1 MSSISYFS
9 IESIVSF
16 KYNDTIYKGIINAI
30 NNNNSNITYS
40 IITEEH
46 EFINIPHKEIS
57 LYKSDESS
65 EIDKEDDLK
74 NLLTKKNPKIDFDNK
89 ISIHIEELEDFTKSN
104 INSEDISSSGTPEIS
119 DLSNNIVNYRKYK
132 INSYSFKQIED
143 DIENNYFEKKHSYSS
158 SFDILATYLRGQKLI
173 YMESKSFCEKRLNY
187 LMIPSIFLSTAAT
200 ILSSLSRDY
209 IWGSYLVACVNGI
222 ISILLTIVSYLKLD
236 AQSEAHSI
244 TAYQYDKLQTSAEF
258 LSGKT
263 LLFYE
268 SIGPNE
274 IEKMMID
281 KLTDIE
287 KKIGEIK
294 DTNQFVIPK
303 RIRILYPI
311 VYNTN
316 VFVIIKKIE
325 DIKKRKINNIKEI
338 KNKNSYLKTVLAAKH
353 IKGKTEA
360 VKKLENT
367 ISENYKMK
375 NNLIKE
381 ILLLKSSFSIIDEMF
396 IKEMENAEIIK
407 KNWFRNRWLCKFCR
421 CFGINQQVIDPRR
434 MNDFVN
440 ELLNTYECGMGKDI
454 LVIKDYHRIREDIM
468 KSHDDYVTK
477 TDKILKHII
486 NCTLEINKKIN
497 SRVNDTTYY
506 GTEPHGENH
515 NYRDS
520 FNLLRTNS
528 HLLRNN
534 TPYLN
539 IYPFNKPTT
548 NITKKFEN
556 MEIDANLSESS
567 NEEMDINVCNDN
579 RSVQDNRSI
588 DDNIELY
595 HIDNND
601 YPH

>member
-1 MSSISYFS
+1 M
-9 IESIVSF
+9 
-16 KYNDTIYKGIINAI
+16 
-30 NNNNSNITYS
+30 
-40 IITEEH
+40 
-46 EFINIPHKEIS
+46 
-57 LYKSDESS
+57 
-65 EIDKEDDLK
+65 
-74 NLLTKKNPKIDFDNK
+74 
-89 ISIHIEELEDFTKSN
+89 
-104 INSEDISSSGTPEIS
+104 
-119 DLSNNIVNYRKYK
+119 
-132 INSYSFKQIED
+132 
-143 DIENNYFEKKHSYSS
+143 
-158 SFDILATYLRGQKLI
+158 
-173 YMESKSFCEKRLNY
+173 
-187 LMIPSIFLSTAAT
+187 
-200 ILSSLSRDY
+200 
-209 IWGSYLVACVNGI
+209 
-222 ISILLTIVSYLKLD
+222 
-236 AQSEAHSI
+236 
-244 TAYQYDKLQTSAEF
+244 LQTA
-258 LSGKT
+258 
-263 LLFYE
+263 LLEY
-268 SIGPNE
+268 
-274 IEKMMID
+274 
-281 KLTDIE
+281 
-287 KKIGEIK
+287 
-294 DTNQFVIPK
+294 
-303 RIRILYPI
+303 I

>member
-274 IEKMMID
+274 IEKMM
-281 KLTDIE
+281 
-287 KKIGEIK
+287 
-294 DTNQFVIPK
+294 
-303 RIRILYPI
+303 RI
-311 VYNTN
+311 
-316 VFVIIKKIE
+316 
-325 DIKKRKINNIKEI
+325 
-338 KNKNSYLKTVLAAKH
+338 
-353 IKGKTEA
+353 
-360 VKKLENT
+360 
-367 ISENYKMK
+367 
-375 NNLIKE
+375 
-381 ILLLKSSFSIIDEMF
+381 
-396 IKEMENAEIIK
+396 
-407 KNWFRNRWLCKFCR
+407 
-421 CFGINQQVIDPRR
+421 
-434 MNDFVN
+434 
-440 ELLNTYECGMGKDI
+440 
-454 LVIKDYHRIREDIM
+454 
-468 KSHDDYVTK
+468 
-477 TDKILKHII
+477 
-486 NCTLEINKKIN
+486 
-497 SRVNDTTYY
+497 
-506 GTEPHGENH
+506 
-515 NYRDS
+515 
-520 FNLLRTNS
+520 
-528 HLLRNN
+528 
-534 TPYLN
+534 
-539 IYPFNKPTT
+539 
-548 NITKKFEN
+548 
-556 MEIDANLSESS
+556 
-567 NEEMDINVCNDN
+567 
-579 RSVQDNRSI
+579 
-588 DDNIELY
+588 
-595 HIDNND
+595 
-601 YPH
+601 

>member
-1 MSSISYFS
+1 
-9 IESIVSF
+9 
-16 KYNDTIYKGIINAI
+16 
-30 NNNNSNITYS
+30 
-40 IITEEH
+40 
-46 EFINIPHKEIS
+46 
-57 LYKSDESS
+57 
-65 EIDKEDDLK
+65 
-74 NLLTKKNPKIDFDNK
+74 
-89 ISIHIEELEDFTKSN
+89 
-104 INSEDISSSGTPEIS
+104 
-119 DLSNNIVNYRKYK
+119 
-132 INSYSFKQIED
+132 
-143 DIENNYFEKKHSYSS
+143 
-158 SFDILATYLRGQKLI
+158 
-173 YMESKSFCEKRLNY
+173 
-187 LMIPSIFLSTAAT
+187 MIPSIFLSTAAT

-375 NNLIKE
+375 NNLIK
-381 ILLLKSSFSIIDEMF
+381 
-396 IKEMENAEIIK
+396 
-407 KNWFRNRWLCKFCR
+407 
-421 CFGINQQVIDPRR
+421 
-434 MNDFVN
+434 
-440 ELLNTYECGMGKDI
+440 
-454 LVIKDYHRIREDIM
+454 
-468 KSHDDYVTK
+468 
-477 TDKILKHII
+477 
-486 NCTLEINKKIN
+486 
-497 SRVNDTTYY
+497 
-506 GTEPHGENH
+506 
-515 NYRDS
+515 
-520 FNLLRTNS
+520 
-528 HLLRNN
+528 
-534 TPYLN
+534 
-539 IYPFNKPTT
+539 
-548 NITKKFEN
+548 
-556 MEIDANLSESS
+556 
-567 NEEMDINVCNDN
+567 
-579 RSVQDNRSI
+579 
-588 DDNIELY
+588 
-595 HIDNND
+595 
-601 YPH
+601 